1 MSQIENERSF
11 FSHKGVT
18 RQRRSLLNV
27 KNLKNI
33 MQIYHNFQDSNKLVE
48 CKPQA
53 QEIDI
58 LQVIEGEE
66 DSPSEDVLDL

>member
-1 MSQIENERSF
+1 MW
-11 FSHKGVT
+11 
-18 RQRRSLLNV
+18 

-33 MQIYHNFQDSNKLVE
+33 MQIYHNYQASNKLGE

-58 LQVIEGEE
+58 LEVIEGDE
-66 DSPSEDVLDL
+66 DSPSEYLLDL